1 MSITVNSL
9 VVDCHDPQAV
19 ARFWSAALDW
29 PIFLETDDEVLIAPF
44 DEPRPGVVPVLFG
57 RNPDQKQTKN
67 RWHFDLAP
75 SDQAAEV
82 ARLEELGAKRAD
94 IGQKDVSWVVMVDIE
109 GNEFCVLE
117 SLPAELPSSA

>member
-1 MSITVNSL
+1 MPRSVGL
-9 VVDCHDPQAV
+9 PKVAAV
-19 ARFWSAALDW
+19 TEPLRVAHVCSTAGATGVEAHLLTLLPSFAA
-29 PIFLETDDEVLIAPF
+29 E
-44 DEPRPGVVPVLFG
+44 RVVPVLFG

-94 IGQKDVSWVVMVDIE
+94 IGQTDVSWVVMVDIE

-117 SLPAELPSSA
+117 SLPAEAPTSA